1 MIRKSHFNTG
11 IAIALSLLLLALLFF
26 GCMAGKKQFDI
37 GMELQKAAK
46 FEESV
51 AYLEQALK
59 LQPKNKQYL
68 QALADVK
75 AEWINQLVA
84 QGSKA
89 LKAQTPLTMM
99 DINKAQANLEKAR
112 QVDTDSQIVTNFAV
126 EVKEVRQALLSD
138 VKKSYAQAKQYI
150 NDEEWLKAYFN
161 LQQIQNRFPGYEN
174 AATLLNQVANE
185 GANAY
190 YEQGRGLFEQYDIKG
205 ATPLLRKAL
214 SIKADHGLARELLE
228 LAEKRDNKTYF
239 ADQAQQLIAKQQW
252 DQAMLMLTKALAYD
266 PANQELQ
273 DHINRIQASA
283 GGFYIQSAW
292 RELNGGWLKKAMENY
307 KRAKKYLTDPLS
319 GEIFKL
325 KTELCSMASYTAE
338 SLKEQGKLGSAWFWY
353 KQIGAINLEYPQIFY
368 LTQEMEDNIKQRVM
382 KSIAVFDFSSPSNH
396 KDAGIIVAN
405 NLITYLFK
413 NSSGDIKI
421 LERENLKSILEE
433 MQLGQS
439 GVVSKNSAKEMGRV
453 YGIDV
458 AIMGSVLLFKVDAST
473 ADGTKTVRYQ
483 IGERIEDNIEYL
495 NWKAKHPNAEAEQ
508 VAKAPAAKIKV
519 PVIVEKEYVVAH
531 HKKIAFVQISF
542 RIVDVTTGENIQ
554 VKTLERKQVAE
565 DDASAGL
572 SEAGVKFDP
581 MEIPTDTELLQ
592 NLAEEVVAELGREV
606 LKPIQNLQKTY
617 FQHGEQHLKRRDN
630 LEAAESFVDAIFNEK
645 MKRIE
650 NSPLTASA
658 MKHLDEIFRDYSV
671 KSDSAGEV
679 KD

>member
-1 MIRKSHFNTG
+1 MIRKNHLHQG
-11 IAIALSLLLLALLFF
+11 IAIALSLLLLALLLL

-37 GMELQKAAK
+37 GMELQKAEK

-59 LQPKNKQYL
+59 LQPQNKQYL
-68 QALADVK
+68 QTLGDVK
-75 AEWINQLVA
+75 AEWISQLAA

-112 QVDTDSQIVTNFAV
+112 QIDADSQVVNNFATEV
-126 EVKEVRQALLSD
+126 EGVRQAFLSD
-138 VKKSYAQAKQYI
+138 VKKSYAQAEQYV
-150 NDEEWLKAYFN
+150 NDEEWLRAYFN
-161 LQQIQNRFPGYEN
+161 LQQIQNRFPGYEDTS
-174 AATLLNQVANE
+174 TLLSQVANE

-190 YEQGRGLFEQYDIKG
+190 YEQGRGLFEQYDFKG

-214 SIKADHGLARELLE
+214 SIKADHNVARELLE
-228 LAEKRDNKTYF
+228 LAEKRDNKAYF
-239 ADQAQQLIAKQQW
+239 EDQAQQSIAKQQW
-252 DQAMLMLTKALAYD
+252 DQAMIMLTKALAYD

-273 DHINRIQASA
+273 DHVSRIQAGA
-283 GGFYIQSAW
+283 GAFYVQSAW
-292 RELNGGWLKKAMENY
+292 RELNDGWLKKAMENY
-307 KRAKKYLTDPLS
+307 QRAKKYVTDPLS
-319 GEIFKL
+319 GEIGRL
-325 KTELCSMASYTAE
+325 QTELCSMASYTAE
-338 SLKEQGKLGSAWFWY
+338 SLKEQGKLGGAWFWY
-353 KQIGAINLEYPQIFY
+353 KQIGAINPEYPQIFY

-396 KDAGIIVAN
+396 QDAGIIVAN

-439 GVVSKNSAKEMGRV
+439 GVVSQNSAKEMGRV

-473 ADGTKTVRYQ
+473 ADGAKTVRYK

-495 NWKAKHPNAEAEQ
+495 NWKAKHPNPDEEA

-519 PVIVEKEYVVAH
+519 PVIVEKEYIVAH

-565 DDASAGL
+565 DEASAGL
-572 SEAGVKFDP
+572 AEAGVKFDP

-630 LEAAESFVDAIFNEK
+630 PEAAESFINAIFDEK
-645 MKRIE
+645 MKLIE
-650 NSPLTASA
+650 DSPLTASA
-658 MKHLDEIFRDYSV
+658 MKHLDEIFREYSV

-679 KD
+679 ED

>member
-1 MIRKSHFNTG
+1 MIRKSHLKTS
-11 IAIALSLLLLALLFF
+11 IVIALSSLLL

-37 GMELQKAAK
+37 SMELQKAAK
-46 FEESV
+46 YEESV
-51 AYLEQALK
+51 AYLEEALK

-99 DINKAQANLEKAR
+99 DINKAQVNLEKAHL
-112 QVDTDSQIVTNFAV
+112 VDADSQIVHNFAS
-126 EVKEVRQALLSD
+126 ELNEVRQALLSD
-138 VKKSYAQAKQYI
+138 VKKKYAQAKQNV
-150 NDEEWLKAYFN
+150 NDEDWLQAYFN
-161 LQQIQNRFPGYEN
+161 LQQIQNRFPGYEDTL
-174 AATLLNQVANE
+174 TLLNQVANE

-190 YEQGRGLFEQYDIKG
+190 YEQGRDLFEQYDFKG

-214 SIKADHGLARELLE
+214 SIKADHRLARELLE
-228 LAEKRDNKTYF
+228 LAEKRDNKAYF
-239 ADQAQQLIAKQQW
+239 ADQAQQLVAKQQW

-273 DHINRIQASA
+273 DHINRIQAGA
-283 GGFYIQSAW
+283 GDFYIQSAW
-292 RELNGGWLKKAMENY
+292 SELNGGWLKKAMENY
-307 KRAKKYLTDPLS
+307 KRAKKYVTDPLS
-319 GEIFKL
+319 DDIDKL
-325 KTELCSMASYTAE
+325 KTELCSMASYIAE
-338 SLKEQGKLGSAWFWY
+338 SLKEQGKFGSAWFWY
-353 KQIGAINLEYPQIFY
+353 KGIGEINPEYPQIFY

-439 GVVSKNSAKEMGRV
+439 GVVSQNSAKEMGRV

-458 AIMGSVLLFKVDAST
+458 AIMGSVLLFKVDTST
-473 ADGTKTVRYQ
+473 ADGAKTVRYQ

-495 NWKAKHPNAEAEQ
+495 NWKAKHPNPNEEEVAEAPE
-508 VAKAPAAKIKV
+508 AKIKV
-519 PVIVEKEYVVAH
+519 PVIVEKEYIVAH

-542 RIVDVTTGENIQ
+542 RIVDVSTGENIQ
-554 VKTLERKQVAE
+554 VKTIERKQIAE
-565 DDASAGL
+565 DEASAGL
-572 SEAGVKFDP
+572 AEAGVKFDP

-617 FQHGEQHLKRRDN
+617 FQHGEQHLRRRN
-630 LEAAESFVDAIFNEK
+630 NPEAAESFINAIFDEK

-650 NSPLTASA
+650 DSPLTASA
-658 MKHLDEIFRDYSV
+658 MKHLDEIFREYSV
-671 KSDSAGEV
+671 KSDSAGDVENEV
-679 KD
+679 EN